1 MATKSKAN
9 EDESI
14 KRQKEKKESQK
25 AIRDHLTEN
34 EQIELFAK
42 LIIDIYL
49 DNEYENEKLE

>member
-14 KRQKEKKESQK
+14 KRQKEKKESKK
-25 AIRDHLTEN
+25 AIRNHLTES

>member
-14 KRQKEKKESQK
+14 KRQKEKKESKK
-25 AIRDHLTEN
+25 AIRDHLNEN
-34 EQIELFAK
+34 EQIEFFAK

-49 DNEYENEKLE
+49 DIENEKQKLE